1 MGPPFNKVT
10 SEVDADRER
19 SSSGELRSIAQLRM
33 LHSLARRLNQLN
45 DVRQIGEAITAEL
58 RTLIDY
64 HNCRV
69 HLIDD
74 ERTTL
79 IPVAFRGEL
88 SEYQGETYE
97 ALIIP
102 LGQGITGR
110 VALSGE
116 SYYAPNTTDDPYAV
130 NIPGTPDIDESL
142 LVVPLRY
149 GSVVIGTVA
158 LAKLGVDQ
166 FDQEDLRVL
175 EVLASH
181 AAVAIENARLF
192 ERERDAAHVAGEL
205 LKVSQALTRVHDIS
219 DVLAEA
225 IRAIPAVVECSL
237 VRVYLRDPD
246 SGDFHVAASDG
257 REPEHS
263 SVPLNV
269 PGQVAKRYLVSVDR
283 PFVIPRAVVASV
295 PAEYRTGD
303 DREALIAPI
312 RWEPDGFGA
321 IVLRAASPEARFS
334 PRDLELARGIAD
346 IASLALGNAGR
357 FRELEES
364 AARLQAL
371 DEMKNMFLDAVSHE
385 LRTPLSAVLGIALTL
400 GREDVPLSASE
411 TQDLLG
417 RLASNAKKLERL
429 LSDLLDLDRLARG
442 IVEPKRKPTDVG
454 ALVRGVVEASDVLG
468 GRDVTLDIEPV
479 VISVDAAKIERI
491 VENLLANSA
500 RHTDEVAR
508 VWVNVAPSGNGIIIG
523 VEDEGDGVP
532 DDLKEAIFEPFR
544 QGPQRSQHSPGVGIG
559 LSLVARFAELHGG
572 RAWVEDRPGGGA
584 AFRVFLPG
592 EEAEV
597 MPKAAGNGASTRP
610 KRGVS
615 SSVASRARR

>member
-1 MGPPFNKVT
+1 LEATLGISFRKVT
-10 SEVDADRER
+10 LEEDVDRDGSTSR
-19 SSSGELRSIAQLRM
+19 ELRSIAQLRM

-69 HLIDD
+69 HLIDAD
-74 ERTTL
+74 GQML
-79 IPVAFRGEL
+79 VPVAFRGEL

-97 ALIIP
+97 ALLIP
-102 LGQGITGR
+102 MGQGITGR
-110 VALSGE
+110 VALNGE
-116 SYYAPNTTDDPYAV
+116 SYYSPNTTDDPHAV
-130 NIPGTPDIDESL
+130 NIVGTPEVDESL

-149 GSVVIGTVA
+149 GSRVIGTVA

-166 FDQEDLRVL
+166 FDEEDLRVL

-205 LKVSQALTRVHDIS
+205 LKVSQALTGVHDIQG
-219 DVLAEA
+219 VLSEA
-225 IRAIPAVVECSL
+225 IKAIPALVECSGVL
-237 VRVYLRDPD
+237 VYLRDAGT
-246 SGDFHVAASDG
+246 GDFHVVAGDG
-257 REPEHS
+257 REPDGPRS
-263 SVPLNV
+263 PLRVPAE
-269 PGQVAKRYLVSVDR
+269 VAERFLLSLER
-283 PFVIPRAVVASV
+283 PFVLSRALVASA
-295 PAEYRTGD
+295 PQEYRTGD

-312 RWEPDGFGA
+312 RWEPDGFGV
-321 IVLRAASPEARFS
+321 IVLRARSAEGAFS
-334 PRDLELARGIAD
+334 ERDLELVRGIAD

-385 LRTPLSAVLGIALTL
+385 LRTPLAAVLGIALTL
-400 GREDVPLSASE
+400 GREDVPLSDAD

-417 RLASNAKKLERL
+417 RLAANAKKLERL

-454 ALVRGVVEASDVLG
+454 ALVLGVVEASDVLG
-468 GRDVTLDIEPV
+468 QRAVRVDVVPV
-479 VISVDAAKIERI
+479 VLAVDAAKVERI
-491 VENLLANSA
+491 VENLLANAA
-500 RHTDEVAR
+500 RHTKEEAG
-508 VWVNVAPSGNGIIIG
+508 VWVRVAPEDTGVMIA
-523 VEDEGDGVP
+523 VEDGGVGVP

-584 AFRVFLPG
+584 AFRVFLPDG
-592 EEAEV
+592 DPEPVREAE
-597 MPKAAGNGASTRP
+597 ADGAR
-610 KRGVS
+610 VS
-615 SSVASRARR
+615 